1 MKKICFITTI
11 PLTLKCFILKT
22 AEYIHENTDW
32 DISVICDY
40 DKKFGEELPSY
51 IHYYPVKM
59 KRGISFTGVKA
70 VYQMWKIFKKEKFDL
85 IQYATPNASFYAS
98 LAGKLSKVQSRLY
111 CQWGLA
117 YVGFSGIKR
126 AIFKTVEKLV
136 CKLSTNIEPDSNSN
150 LVFSHNEKLYLKDIG
165 NVIWNGSAC
174 GVDINKFDIK
184 RKQEY
189 RKEIRNRYSILDND
203 MVYGFVGRIT
213 TDKGI
218 NELFSAY
225 KKLLEE
231 KKNAHLFMVG
241 NPEIDKTIDKELYDW
256 IIQQKNIIF
265 VGFTSE
271 VEKYLAAMDL
281 YILPS
286 YREGFG
292 MGVIEAEAMGVP
304 VIVTNIPGPIDAM
317 VENETGLIIEK
328 KNINDLFKAMNKLYK
343 NEEVLNKFSKM
354 ANKFAIENFEQQ
366 KLFKYI
372 VEDRKKIMKIG

>member
-231 KKNAHLFMVG
+231 KKNAYLFMVG